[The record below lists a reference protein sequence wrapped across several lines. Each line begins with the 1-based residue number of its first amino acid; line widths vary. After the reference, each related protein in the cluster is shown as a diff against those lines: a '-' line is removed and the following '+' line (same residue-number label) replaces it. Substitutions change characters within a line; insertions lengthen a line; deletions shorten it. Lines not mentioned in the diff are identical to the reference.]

1 MQEET
6 DSQSQNIKKGI
17 EKNAR
22 EYLIF
27 RTGKVIFY
35 VHVFCKCKVITF
47 FSYVLYYM
55 QEYFRKKWCLICYI
69 ERIYH
74 TVPGKEC
81 FPSLLNKITHFN
93 FKFCRVLASEEVLS
107 TDEGSSSDND
117 SDFEEMGKN
126 LESMLSNKKTS
137 SQVRVSLMVLYM

>member
-1 MQEET
+1 
-6 DSQSQNIKKGI
+6 
-17 EKNAR
+17 
-22 EYLIF
+22 
-27 RTGKVIFY
+27 
-35 VHVFCKCKVITF
+35 
-47 FSYVLYYM
+47 M

-81 FPSLLNKITHFN
+81 FPSLLNKITYFN

>member
-1 MQEET
+1 M
-6 DSQSQNIKKGI
+6 
-17 EKNAR
+17 
-22 EYLIF
+22 IF

-35 VHVFCKCKVITF
+35 VHVFCKCKVKTC

-93 FKFCRVLASEEVLS
+93 FKFSRVLASEEVLS